1 MQAIYAPVWDGYEL
15 LDAGHGNKLERW
27 GTTITIRPDSLAY
40 FKPKHAM
47 DYWLQQADF
56 IFKTTHGVFGVWKP
70 LTDKPLLW
78 NVSYEELRFILSLKD
93 TKHTGLFPEQAVN
106 WKTLQ
111 QNLRPG
117 LTFLNLFAYTGAS
130 SIVAMQCGAEVIH
143 VDSSKSVLSWA
154 KENQLINS
162 EGKMKLVHEDALL
175 FLQRELKRGHR
186 YDVIQMD
193 PPAWGNS
200 INGKKWKLE
209 ECLEGLLKT
218 ASGVLT
224 ERGMLILNTYSNSL
238 SYAAIIALLKS
249 IFPLKKIQAGS
260 LNTKASTGKVLE
272 HGLLFRVY

>member
-1 MQAIYAPVWDGYEL
+1 
-15 LDAGHGNKLERW
+15 
-27 GTTITIRPDSLAY
+27 
-40 FKPKHAM
+40 
-47 DYWLQQADF
+47 
-56 IFKTTHGVFGVWKP
+56 
-70 LTDKPLLW
+70 
-78 NVSYEELRFILSLKD
+78 
-93 TKHTGLFPEQAVN
+93 
-106 WKTLQ
+106 
-111 QNLRPG
+111 
-117 LTFLNLFAYTGAS
+117 
-130 SIVAMQCGAEVIH
+130 
-143 VDSSKSVLSWA
+143 
-154 KENQLINS
+154 
-162 EGKMKLVHEDALL
+162 
-175 FLQRELKRGHR
+175 
-186 YDVIQMD
+186 MD